1 MSEAVSGGQGPD
13 RRTFLKESG
22 LVSLGL
28 ALGPLGAV
36 RVGANDTVNIAVI
49 GCRGMGFM
57 DARSMLKV
65 PGTRCIALCDVDRG
79 VLERR
84 AGEMA
89 DEYGHRPRVFAD
101 YRALLDDPDVDAV
114 IIATPDHWHC
124 LQMVQACE
132 AGKDIYV
139 EKPLG
144 NTIAECRRMVAAQQA
159 SGRVVQVGQWQ
170 RSGPHWIEAMDF
182 VQSGELGEIRMV
194 KTWLF
199 NARMPPIPVR
209 PDEPVPNGVDYDMW
223 LGPAP
228 ARPFNRNRFHGSFR
242 WFWDYAGGLMTDW
255 GVHLIDPVTWGMRTT
270 YPKRVMS
277 SGSNFAAAYKGM
289 ETPDMQQAIYEFDG
303 FTMVWEHAMGLGLG
317 PFQRSHGV
325 AFVGS
330 NGTLVVDRD
339 QWEILPETEAAQD
352 GPSSYRMAARPVRR
366 ALPQERGLDQHTA
379 NFIDC
384 VRTGARP
391 ACDVQTGSMAAVNA
405 HLGNVALRT
414 GDTLEWDAEKLH
426 FRGNRAAN
434 DLLEPEYR
442 GPWQMPG

>member
-1 MSEAVSGGQGPD
+1 MASV
-13 RRTFLKESG
+13 
-22 LVSLGL
+22 GL

-49 GCRGMGFM
+49 GCKGMGFA
-57 DARSMLKV
+57 DARSMLKA
-65 PGTRCIALCDVDRG
+65 PGTRCIALCDVDQG
-79 VLERR
+79 VLQQR

-89 DEYGHRPRVFAD
+89 EEYGHRPRVFAD
-101 YRALLDDPDVDAV
+101 YRALLDDSDVDAV

-124 LQMVQACE
+124 LQMVHACE
-132 AGKDIYV
+132 AGKDVYV

-170 RSGPHWIEAMDF
+170 RSGPHWVEAMEF
-182 VQSGELGEIRMV
+182 VQSGQLGEIRMV

-209 PDEPVPNGVDYDMW
+209 PDEPVPHGVDYDMW

-228 ARPFNRNRFHGSFR
+228 SRPFNRNRFHGSFR

-277 SGSNFAAAYKGM
+277 SGGNFAEAYQGM

-339 QWEILPETEAAQD
+339 QWEILPETETARD
-352 GPSSYRMAARPVRR
+352 GPSRFRMAAQPVRKAR
-366 ALPQERGLDQHTA
+366 PEERGLDQHTA

-391 ACDVQTGSMAAVNA
+391 ACDVETGSLAAVNA

-414 GDTLEWDAEKLH
+414 GDALEWDAEKLR
-426 FRGNRAAN
+426 FRGSQAAN